1 MLDVA
6 IVGGG
11 LCGVA
16 LAHSVQAAGGLAWR
30 LFEARPRL
38 GGRILTAHAEDG
50 TPVDL
55 GATWFWPHNQP
66 AITRLVKDLGLLAI
80 AQVDDG
86 RVLHLSD
93 PNRAPEAVA
102 LSPQFSPAPDTTYPA
117 TPGAVH
123 GGAQRVV
130 GGAGAIITALA
141 HPLPSDCIQL
151 GQTLVALTDHG
162 DHVELSLQE
171 GEQTHTVL
179 ARRVVLAL
187 PPRVLAQTVRFSP
200 ELPEALRHT
209 MQATPTWMATAAKA
223 AFAYRRAFW
232 HDQGLTGNAWVS
244 HSQAMLAEVF
254 DASGPDDGA
263 LRYPSAALAGFAALG
278 AEQRRQFAKGRDILL
293 ESQMVQL
300 FGAPAADPAM
310 QTGQLW
316 HDWAMDPETC
326 TPLDIAEETQG
337 GMGHPQYGDPLLTE
351 GHWSGRLW
359 LGGSEA
365 ARQGGGYMEGALS
378 AAGRL
383 RKQILRDSRNTSTS
397 TSTAAARPREAANES
412 RIELQNAEHLGD
424 FSTWVQ
430 GERSRALGRY
440 RERLH
445 QALSQ
450 QDDAQLTQKA
460 VLGTLESLYEDA
472 LKQLNALPLSTGHA
486 PVEQGRHGLT
496 PSVLAPF
503 KGMIEELLA
512 EVVKFNNTSCALS
525 NFPFEHRPNGDY
537 LRTIRLDIAAAWQAF
552 AMAVNGLL
560 MDKAQVPL
568 TATMPV
574 ADTLEPQT

>member
-11 LCGVA
+11 LCGLA
-16 LAHSVQAAGGLAWR
+16 LAHSVQAAGGLAWQ

-38 GGRILTAHAEDG
+38 GGRLHTAHAEDG
-50 TPVDL
+50 TPLDL

-66 AITRLVKDLGLLAI
+66 AITRLVKDLGLHSI
-80 AQVDDG
+80 EQVDDG

-102 LSPQFSPAPDTTYPA
+102 LTPQLSPAPDASWPA

-123 GGAQRVV
+123 GGARRVV
-130 GGAGAIITALA
+130 GGAGAIVASLA
-141 HPLPSDCIQL
+141 HPLPAARLCL
-151 GQTLVALTDHG
+151 GHSLVALTDHG
-162 DHVELSLQE
+162 DHVALQLQQ
-171 GEQTHTVL
+171 GEQTHLVL

-200 ELPEALRHT
+200 ELPEAVL
-209 MQATPTWMATAAKA
+209 QAMRNTPTWMATAAKA

-232 HDQGLTGNAWVS
+232 QDKGHTGNAWVS
-244 HSQAMLAEVF
+244 HQQAMLAEVF
-254 DASGPDDGA
+254 DACGPTEGS
-263 LRYPSAALAGFAALG
+263 LRYPGAALAGFAALG
-278 AEQRRQFAKGRDILL
+278 ASQREQFARGRDILL
-293 ESQMVQL
+293 ESQIVQL
-300 FGAPAADPAM
+300 FGAEAMDPAM
-310 QTGQLW
+310 QMGHHWQ
-316 HDWAMDPETC
+316 DWATEAETC
-326 TPLDIAEETQG
+326 TPLDIAEEGQG
-337 GMGHPQYGDPLLTE
+337 PMGHPQYGAPLLTD
-351 GHWSGRLW
+351 GHWDGRLW
-359 LGGSEA
+359 FGGSET

-383 RKQILRDSRNTSTS
+383 RKQVLSASA
-397 TSTAAARPREAANES
+397 AAARPREAANES
-412 RIELQNAEHLGD
+412 RIDLQNAQHLER
-424 FSTWVQ
+424 FAAWVRA
-430 GERSRALGRY
+430 ERGHALQRY

-445 QALSQ
+445 QALSR

-472 LKQLNALPLSTGHA
+472 LDQLGTLPLSTSHL

-496 PSVLAPF
+496 PKVLAPF

-525 NFPFEHRPNGDY
+525 NFPFEHRPNRDY
-537 LRTIRLDIAAAWQAF
+537 LQTIRLDIAATWQAF
-552 AMAVNGLL
+552 AMAVNARLL
-560 MDKAQVPL
+560 GKLPEREA
-568 TATMPV
+568 
-574 ADTLEPQT
+574 TLEPQA